1 MEELVMEERVKS
13 IPKEIQ
19 SLERRINY
27 LMGRK
32 EHLMTMMRNSADKQQ
47 KIEEKLVDHEEEQQT
62 WENYLPQFLT
72 DPSLPPL
79 KKLKKQKVK
88 EGKLVVVEDEGEEHS
103 PGEAS
108 PPDSTVTELVLPP
121 LTPRYPLHPSP
132 TSRCRCL
139 LPVTRCNPRGATWM
153 IPRSGRRSTTGS
165 RRSILLSRVFPPRS
179 KVART
184 PLPAPPWSPQMTRG
198 CSCMWLTL
206 LLAFLIPFSIF
217 ILVMIAPVHPV
228 LCSPL

>member
-1 MEELVMEERVKS
+1 MEERVKS

-47 KIEEKLVDHEEEQQT
+47 KIEEKLVDHEEEQQP

-88 EGKLVVVEDEGEEHS
+88 EGKLVVVEDEGEQHS

-108 PPDSTVTELVLPP
+108 LPDSTVTELVLLP

-132 TSRCRCL
+132 TSRCRRL
-139 LPVTRCNPRGATWM
+139 LLVTRCNPRGVTWM
-153 IPRSGRRSTTGS
+153 ISKSGRRSTIGS
-165 RRSILLSRVFPPRS
+165 RRSIV
-179 KVART
+179 
-184 PLPAPPWSPQMTRG
+184 
-198 CSCMWLTL
+198 
-206 LLAFLIPFSIF
+206 
-217 ILVMIAPVHPV
+217 ILVSLIVC
-228 LCSPL
+228 LFF